1 MLPKKTI
8 QERFF
13 FFFPH
18 LKVLLQK
25 TVPLF
30 FNEKRACAYF
40 NKSVKADITILIL
53 ESAYSGVKSTSK
65 HAIRKLKRTI
75 QNHNYRKHTHKRQH
89 KKLNKLQLPRSQ
101 NCTKKKNK
109 KKLKLNQKK
118 TSRHWSHLSDL
129 PSSSKRRKQCSLL
142 TTFTYLLS
150 VLTSGSLSLK
160 LLIKTLT
167 SSLDSS
173 SSLFRPLLLLGR
185 VQTQHIPVLGRVLR
199 LRGMC
204 RWVKL

>member
-101 NCTKKKNK
+101 NCTKKK
-109 KKLKLNQKK
+109 QKK
-118 TSRHWSHLSDL
+118 IEIEPKKNLKALKPLIRLAKLFKEKKAMLTPHHLHI
-129 PSSSKRRKQCSLL
+129 
-142 TTFTYLLS
+142 
-150 VLTSGSLSLK
+150 
-160 LLIKTLT
+160 LIKCPHKRLFVTKT
-167 SSLDSS
+167 S
-173 SSLFRPLLLLGR
+173 
-185 VQTQHIPVLGRVLR
+185 H
-199 LRGMC
+199 
-204 RWVKL
+204 